1 MPTFLNFSY
10 SNHLV
15 RYSNIPDNSKKNKSC
30 SLISSNSISHINN
43 KTIDDYSVPFKPR
56 PLKHYRKRLITNYP
70 TTSRSISID
79 TINSPGGI
87 TQTNINK
94 DNCNYYKV
102 FNKYKWHN
110 RL

>member
-1 MPTFLNFSY
+1 MPTFLNLSY

-15 RYSNIPDNSKKNKSC
+15 RYSNMVNTSNKDKSC
-30 SLISSNSISHINN
+30 SLIPVNSISHINN
-43 KTIDDYSVPFKPR
+43 KKIDDYSVPFKPR
-56 PLKHYRKRLITNYP
+56 PLKHYRKKLITNYS
-70 TTSRSISID
+70 TSTRNISID

-87 TQTNINK
+87 TETNINK
-94 DNCNYYKV
+94 NNCNYYKL